1 MRLLRLKI
9 NDPKGFR
16 TLQQGFEVHFLREW
30 DHDKAGEFNP
40 YILAGP
46 NGSGKSNI
54 MEALAAIFYHIECIY
69 LNYQPDSFEY
79 DEEDNPGG
87 FKPDIAI
94 PDAFELEYLISVPD
108 LLNNKKI
115 QDNAHIKIEKTTGM
129 APQISWLNLS
139 IFSDEG
145 NTILSRTEVKDLL
158 PKYILGYSSGENEI
172 LSLPFFKMRF
182 IHFDEYKDYLI
193 KGLGYSRPEGRL
205 TFLDSEFSQAITL
218 CNFLLQEKETLK
230 PFLNEIGIE
239 DIKEF
244 RIAIRK
250 YIDIDDKKDTEF
262 LKALIKENDLI
273 KEKEDEVGKKR
284 KFLGITQNVTT
295 MIDKLKYCSTSQY
308 YNDDAETLYLDYWVN
323 DATREAFKLH
333 FGTAIELFQAFQI
346 LLTLNLY
353 SVSEKQKK
361 ELYQSPSL
369 YVNETVPVL
378 SLDERIM
385 HIKDFVLK
393 KRGVKGIVEGKSLS
407 DGEHQLMHSLG
418 LCLIFKDDNCL
429 ILLDEPETHY
439 NPDWRAL
446 FISRLRECF
455 QIGKA
460 KTTMREMLITTHTP
474 FLISDSMKE
483 YVLIFDKDK
492 ESNHVSVSRPQF
504 ETLGA
509 SINKITLEVFG
520 KRETIGGYAEQ
531 KLNDLKKRFE
541 DGADGEEIIDEIN
554 KMLGDSVEKVL
565 FIDKVLSSRESK

>member
-16 TLQQGFEVHFLREW
+16 TLQQGFEVHFLQEW
-30 DHDKAGEFNP
+30 DYVKVGEFNP

-54 MEALAAIFYHIECIY
+54 LEALAAIFYHIECAY
-69 LNYQPDSFEY
+69 LNYRPDSFEY
-79 DEEDNPGG
+79 DEENNPGG
-87 FKPDIAI
+87 FKSDVATPDS
-94 PDAFELEYLISVPD
+94 FELEYFIPVPD

-115 QDNAHIKIEKTTGM
+115 QSNAHVKIKKGTGT
-129 APQISWLNLS
+129 ASQISWLNRS

-145 NTILSRTEVKDLL
+145 NTILSRTEIKELL

-182 IHFDEYKDYLI
+182 IHFDEYKDCLI
-193 KGLGYSRPEGRL
+193 KSLGYSRPEGRL
-205 TFLDSEFSQAITL
+205 TFLDSEFSQAIML

-230 PFLNEIGIE
+230 PFLNEVGIE
-239 DIKEF
+239 YIKEF
-244 RIAIRK
+244 RITIRK
-250 YIDIDDKKDTEF
+250 YIDIDDMKNTEF
-262 LKALIKENDLI
+262 PEALIE
-273 KEKEDEVGKKR
+273 EKEDEVGTKR
-284 KFLGITQNVTT
+284 KVLDITQNLKA
-295 MIDKLKYCSTSQY
+295 MIDKLKWCSTAQY
-308 YNDDAETLYLDYWVN
+308 YDDDSETLYLDYWVN

-333 FGTAIELFQAFQI
+333 FGTAIELFQTFQI

-361 ELYQSPSL
+361 DLYQSPSL

-439 NPDWRAL
+439 NPDWRAKL
-446 FISRLRECF
+446 ISRLRDCF
-455 QIGKA
+455 QTGKA
-460 KTTMREMLITTHTP
+460 KTTMREMLITTHAP

-492 ESNHVSVSRPQF
+492 ESNHVSVSRPNF

-509 SINKITLEVFG
+509 SINKITIEVFG

-541 DGADGEEIIDEIN
+541 KGADSEEIINETN
-554 KMLGDSVEKVL
+554 KILGDSVEKVL
-565 FIDKVLSSRESK
+565 FINKVLSSREGN